1 MQPTLSRQEKVW
13 QSKGQD
19 ACVRYNPPALAP
31 TGRIEATA
39 IYGCLN
45 LSYFHCWMRHAL
57 IFHFAVWRSNSGHT
71 DDL

>member
-19 ACVRYNPPALAP
+19 ACVRYNPPALAA

-39 IYGCLN
+39 VYGVSEPLVFP
-45 LSYFHCWMRHAL
+45 LLDATRIDFPFRRMAVKLRSY
-57 IFHFAVWRSNSGHT
+57 G
-71 DDL
+71 